1 MIKDED
7 TVFDIL
13 EALPLIELRQQMK
26 IGCRGIYFKL
36 FGQDISEAQYDFS
49 HPAESAAKELKW
61 RHILRNSLVTTWK
74 DSQNLRIDDTDD
86 LFEEILMI
94 GENLEN
100 SGYEDVESL
109 ALLSEFLKSA

>member
-26 IGCRGIYFKL
+26 IGCRGIYVKL

-49 HPAESAAKELKW
+49 RPPASAAKELKW
-61 RHILRNSLVTTWK
+61 RRILRNSLVTTWE
-74 DSQNLRIDDTDD
+74 DSQNLRIGDKDD
-86 LFEEILMI
+86 LFEEVLGIA
-94 GENLEN
+94 EALEHC
-100 SGYEDVESL
+100 GYEDVESL
-109 ALLSEFLKSA
+109 ALLSEFLNSA